1 MFIQEVIKG
10 LIKHK
15 EFIFFNDVI
24 HIIAGISFATALFP
38 FLSKKLKNK
47 FEYFTV
53 VFFPAVFGSMFPD
66 LMFICSTLFEHRS
79 IDGLF
84 LELSNGGHVY
94 SSFHFSFPIILVIP
108 TTVFLMLIFTKAV
121 RGKFDEL
128 PGWSILWMSL
138 VALFC
143 ALLHIFM
150 DTIGF

>member
-53 VFFPAVFGSMFPD
+53 VFFPLCLVQCFQTLCLFVPHCLSTD
-66 LMFICSTLFEHRS
+66 QLM
-79 IDGLF
+79 DYF
-84 LELSNGGHVY
+84 LS
-94 SSFHFSFPIILVIP
+94 
-108 TTVFLMLIFTKAV
+108 
-121 RGKFDEL
+121 
-128 PGWSILWMSL
+128 
-138 VALFC
+138 
-143 ALLHIFM
+143 
-150 DTIGF
+150 